1 MKEEEE
7 KEKKK
12 KKRKENKTKRRRCL
26 HSLKTGSVFGPLFN
40 TAQLLITLP

>member
-7 KEKKK
+7 KEKK